1 MWQYRRRRKDLKPEE
16 ETELNALFEAIPALE
31 LPYCFREDIAE
42 IFDTACDRQEASAR
56 LEELREVVIEEPE
69 LQEFFAL
76 YDRWQ
81 DGILAYFER
90 RETSAVVEGLNTKAR
105 VITRR
110 SYGLKCADSL
120 WRRLVLDVNRLV
132 GAARYTV
139 AELHSLARSVQAK
152 FREYYT

>member
-1 MWQYRRRRKDLKPEE
+1 LSRAEQKKFRSRMSQYRRRRKDLKPEE

-81 DGILAYFER
+81 VAFWPTSSDGKPVRLW
-90 RETSAVVEGLNTKAR
+90 KA
-105 VITRR
+105 
-110 SYGLKCADSL
+110 
-120 WRRLVLDVNRLV
+120 
-132 GAARYTV
+132 
-139 AELHSLARSVQAK
+139 
-152 FREYYT
+152 